1 MILPRRIKLLYFVLI
16 LAALLFLNACTSA
29 VIYSN
34 AVGTSQKQKPST
46 LKTGW
51 QEMTVSFY
59 GDDFH
64 GNITANGEVFDMN
77 KMTAAHKTLDFGTT
91 LIVWDEETDKKI
103 TVRINDRGP
112 FIAGRDLDLSK
123 GAARE
128 LGIIG
133 AGVKKVKVK
142 IAD

>member
-1 MILPRRIKLLYFVLI
+1 
-16 LAALLFLNACTSA
+16 
-29 VIYSN
+29 
-34 AVGTSQKQKPST
+34 
-46 LKTGW
+46 
-51 QEMTVSFY
+51 
-59 GDDFH
+59 
-64 GNITANGEVFDMN
+64 
-77 KMTAAHKTLDFGTT
+77 MTAAHKTLDFGTN